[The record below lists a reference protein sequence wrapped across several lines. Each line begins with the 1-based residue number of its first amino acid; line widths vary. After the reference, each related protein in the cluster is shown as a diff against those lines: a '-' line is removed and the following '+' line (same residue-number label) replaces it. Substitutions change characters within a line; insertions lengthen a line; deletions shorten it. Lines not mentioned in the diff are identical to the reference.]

1 MLGLEGIWLL
11 RRLLQKNDMR
21 TYIAL
26 LRGIN
31 VGGHKKILM
40 ADLRALFEALGF
52 KDVQTYIQS
61 GNVVFKAIE
70 EANLASRIAEAI
82 ESKYGFIVPVLV
94 KKGSELS
101 EILSKCPFSD
111 EKREKSYFIL
121 LKESPSQENIELTTG
136 FSHPNEEFQ
145 IIEDCVYIYYSE
157 GAGKAKMGVNFFEKK
172 LKVKATARN
181 FRTMAKLVAMVSP

>member
-1 MLGLEGIWLL
+1 M
-11 RRLLQKNDMR
+11 K

-40 ADLRALFEALGF
+40 ADLRLLFESLGF
-52 KDVQTYIQS
+52 KGVQSYIQS

-70 EANLASRIAEAI
+70 EGNLASKITEAI
-82 ESKYGFIVPVLV
+82 ETKYDFIVPILV
-94 KKGSELS
+94 KEASELNK
-101 EILSKCPFSD
+101 ILSKCPFSD

-121 LKESPSQENIELTTG
+121 LKKSPSQEDIKLTAA
-136 FSHPNEEFQ
+136 FSNLNEEFHITQ
-145 IIEDCVYIYYSE
+145 NCVYIYYAL
-157 GAGKAKMGVNFFEKK
+157 GAGKAKMGNNFFEKK

-181 FRTMAKLVAMVSP
+181 FRTMAKLIELAS

>member
-1 MLGLEGIWLL
+1 M
-11 RRLLQKNDMR
+11 K

-40 ADLRALFEALGF
+40 ADLRLLFESLGF
-52 KDVQTYIQS
+52 KEVQTYIQS
-61 GNVVFKAIE
+61 GNVVFRSKE
-70 EANLASRIAEAI
+70 EAYLANKIGEAI
-82 ESKYGFIVPVLV
+82 SAKYGFNVPVLI
-94 KKGSELS
+94 KKASELS
-101 EILSKCPFSD
+101 EILSKCPFFD

-121 LKESPSQENIELTTG
+121 LKEYPSQESVKITTD
-136 FSHPNEEFQ
+136 FSHSNEEFH
-145 IIEDCVYIYYSE
+145 IVEDCVYIYYSV

-181 FRTMAKLVAMVSP
+181 YRTMAKLLELATL